1 MKPAPLLFVALSLA
15 WTATAAPARAQK
27 PPAIL
32 EQDRAV
38 SDHADELFRAGNV
51 LAKQDRWTEAE
62 PLFREAWGLKRS
74 YDIAGNLGI
83 AEASLRRWRDAAEHL
98 SFAMRTFPA
107 NGKPEH
113 RKLLEGTL
121 ARALHEVATLR
132 IEVAPEKADVLVD
145 GKSVGTAPLA
155 DAVFLEPGTRTVR
168 ARLAGYETAA
178 ATVEAAKGAAIE
190 VRLEM
195 KKEVVVPP
203 VPPPAPE
210 PRRPAWPAVVSG
222 VLAAGGLAAGAAL
235 TVAAN
240 GKSSD
245 LARLQNGQSST
256 CFAPG
261 AGLLSQCSALHDAA
275 VNKTTLSNAAASA
288 FLVGGVFAAATAGLS
303 IWAVTSPVVVVRA
316 VPTVGA
322 GQAGVTLQGAW

>member
-121 ARALHEVATLR
+121 ARALHEVATLKL
-132 IEVAPEKADVLVD
+132 EVTPEKAEVLVD

-155 DAVFLEPGTRTVR
+155 DAVFLEPGTRRVR
-168 ARLAGYETAA
+168 ARLAGYETKA
-178 ATVEAAKGAAIE
+178 ATVEATKGAAIE

-203 VPPPAPE
+203 VPPPL
-210 PRRPAWPAVVSG
+210 RPARRSPMPGIVTGSV
-222 VLAAGGLAAGAAL
+222 AGAAL
-235 TVAAN
+235 ATGIGLMVSSAAKRSTAQDMSNAIRGAQHSCVAGAQN
-240 GKSSD
+240 FDASCPAVKSATQTSDTLHDAGVGVLIGAGALAVATGVYFALPSPAVVIVPSAGKS
-245 LARLQNGQSST
+245 
-256 CFAPG
+256 G
-261 AGLLSQCSALHDAA
+261 AGLLVHGS
-275 VNKTTLSNAAASA
+275 
-288 FLVGGVFAAATAGLS
+288 F
-303 IWAVTSPVVVVRA
+303 
-316 VPTVGA
+316 
-322 GQAGVTLQGAW
+322 